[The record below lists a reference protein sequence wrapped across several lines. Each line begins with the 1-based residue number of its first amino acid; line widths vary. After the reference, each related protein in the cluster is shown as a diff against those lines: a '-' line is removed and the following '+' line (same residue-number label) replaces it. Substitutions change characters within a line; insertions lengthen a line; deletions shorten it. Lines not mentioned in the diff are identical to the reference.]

1 MTVHRLRLA
10 TRGSPLALAQA
21 YHVEAELA
29 RLSDG
34 AISCEIVSFTTKGD
48 QLTDRRLTEAGG
60 KGLFTREL
68 DRAIDDGEA
77 DIAVHSLKDVPSL
90 LPEGQE
96 FVCFPP
102 REDAREAFM
111 SLKAADPADLPEG
124 ARVGTASL
132 RRQAQLLNLRPD
144 LEVVTFRGN
153 VQTRLK
159 KLEDGEAD
167 ATFLA
172 LAGLNRLGMAD
183 AAAGILDKDRFL
195 PAPGQGIVAVTAR
208 IGALHNDVRAA
219 LAAMND
225 ADAER
230 AAHAERGFLLE
241 MDGSCR
247 TPLAAHLFLEAD
259 RVQLVGEFLSED
271 GANRF
276 RAEEGLPGRPD
287 IEALVALGRHVG
299 SRVRAQME

>member
-1 MTVHRLRLA
+1 MTAQRLRLA

-21 YHVEAELA
+21 HHVEGELA

-34 AISCEIVSFTTKGD
+34 RISCEIVSFTTKGD
-48 QLTDRRLTEAGG
+48 QLTHQRLTEAGG

-68 DRAIDDGEA
+68 DRAIDDGDA
-77 DIAVHSLKDVPSL
+77 DIAVHSLKDVPSI

-111 SLKAADPADLPEG
+111 SFKAADPADLPEG

-153 VQTRLK
+153 VQTRLR
-159 KLEDGEAD
+159 KLKDGEAD

-172 LAGLNRLGMAD
+172 LAGLNRLDMAD
-183 AAAGILDKDRFL
+183 AAAGILDADRFL

-208 IGALHNDVRAA
+208 IGALDEGVREA

-225 ADAER
+225 AAAER

-247 TPLAAHLFLEAD
+247 TPLAAHLFLEAGAV
-259 RVQLVGEFLSED
+259 RLVGEYLSED
-271 GANRF
+271 GEARF
-276 RAEEGLPGRPD
+276 RAEDSLPGRPD
-287 IEALVALGRHVG
+287 HAALTALGREVG
-299 SRVRAQME
+299 RRVRAQME